1 MNFNE
6 YLNSLNKSQIL
17 NEANKLSLP
26 SSKHWHIECVNPT
39 DDIVKLYDADG
50 IYRDDCTLCNED
62 GKVVTFDTLY
72 SNIVGL
78 FTTMNHKDYS
88 LHLANIKDRLNFL
101 EAKKTSI
108 IKQLKE
114 GQTVYIQSNEFGYE
128 LSVLN
133 VNFVYEI
140 YKDSETNEEIKQV
153 RVVISP
159 LNTGK
164 IENGIIKIERFDK
177 L

>member
-1 MNFNE
+1 
-6 YLNSLNKSQIL
+6 
-17 NEANKLSLP
+17 
-26 SSKHWHIECVNPT
+26 
-39 DDIVKLYDADG
+39 
-50 IYRDDCTLCNED
+50 
-62 GKVVTFDTLY
+62 
-72 SNIVGL
+72 
-78 FTTMNHKDYS
+78 MNHKDYS